1 MSVSRSLKPFAEP
14 NRPEDW
20 LSAKNCALQYNS
32 LLEKAGAHKRKRGE
46 RHPSS
51 GSSATQQG
59 ETPGEIILKQLNQG
73 ILSIILWGNNK
84 QNNDQLTLKFIERI
98 EELEQ
103 MVKNIRNEYQ
113 KLKKETNLVQGGK
126 MDDKLKLIYKK
137 IDELI
142 RFIKSH
148 LG

>member
-1 MSVSRSLKPFAEP
+1 M
-14 NRPEDW
+14 
-20 LSAKNCALQYNS
+20 
-32 LLEKAGAHKRKRGE
+32 
-46 RHPSS
+46 
-51 GSSATQQG
+51 
-59 ETPGEIILKQLNQG
+59 
-73 ILSIILWGNNK
+73 
-84 QNNDQLTLKFIERI
+84 KFIERI